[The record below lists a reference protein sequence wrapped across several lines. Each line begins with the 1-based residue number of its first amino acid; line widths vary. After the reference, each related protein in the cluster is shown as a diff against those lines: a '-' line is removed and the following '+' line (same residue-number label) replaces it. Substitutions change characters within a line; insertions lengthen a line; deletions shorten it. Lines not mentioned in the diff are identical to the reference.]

1 MTSGINPS
9 RLDETRE
16 RGHSAEIRYQCVKK
30 IERELQVVDSAKLR
44 DLIASYRSQARAP
57 SLTVEL
63 KRYNE
68 EMADY
73 LEAVADTVDGA
84 QLSGRCDNLASP
96 APA

>member
-1 MTSGINPS
+1 M
-9 RLDETRE
+9 
-16 RGHSAEIRYQCVKK
+16 
-30 IERELQVVDSAKLR
+30 VDSAKLR

-84 QLSGRCDNLASP
+84 QLSGRCDNLAAP